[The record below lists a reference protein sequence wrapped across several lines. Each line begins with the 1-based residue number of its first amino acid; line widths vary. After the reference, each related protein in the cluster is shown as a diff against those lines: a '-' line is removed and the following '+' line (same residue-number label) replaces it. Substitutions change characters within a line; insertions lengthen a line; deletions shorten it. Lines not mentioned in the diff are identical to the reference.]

1 VLSVF
6 RPTKQ
11 GETRGGGR
19 GKVERGED
27 GTRKSEVD
35 PNERAMEPNPRLGKT
50 DFPPKPVSRPV
61 KLSSALFELTENLI
75 VYHNVP
81 PAGFGNV
88 LADSVKPWIV
98 STCPEMGQETF

>member
-1 VLSVF
+1 
-6 RPTKQ
+6 
-11 GETRGGGR
+11 
-19 GKVERGED
+19 
-27 GTRKSEVD
+27 
-35 PNERAMEPNPRLGKT
+35 
-50 DFPPKPVSRPV
+50 
-61 KLSSALFELTENLI
+61 LI